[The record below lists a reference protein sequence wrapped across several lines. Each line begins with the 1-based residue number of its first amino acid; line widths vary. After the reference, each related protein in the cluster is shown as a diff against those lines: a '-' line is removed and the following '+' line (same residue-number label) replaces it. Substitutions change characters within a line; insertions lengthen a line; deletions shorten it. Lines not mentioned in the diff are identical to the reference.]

1 MIGLGVIVMVKNL
14 KNLRLSKGI
23 SQQQL
28 ADVIGTSQQSINK
41 YENHNIEP
49 DIGTLIQIA
58 DYFHI
63 TVDYLIGHITDP
75 NSALAEDVLNLN
87 KEEITLLQNYRSLSK
102 EEKESIRLI
111 IKNYL
116 KK

>member
-1 MIGLGVIVMVKNL
+1 MVKNL
-14 KNLRLSKGI
+14 RNLRLSRGI

-49 DIGTLIQIA
+49 DISTLMQLA
-58 DYFHI
+58 DYFCV
-63 TVDYLIGHITDP
+63 TVDYLIGHIEQTDSVMME
-75 NSALAEDVLNLN
+75 NAVLPN
-87 KEEITLLQNYRSLSK
+87 KEEISIIRGYRKLSK
-102 EEKESIRLI
+102 EEKESIRLV